1 MKEMNRREF
10 LALTGAALAMMALT
24 ACDADDVPV
33 APPAP
38 PAPAAPTTS
47 EEAKVLEALN
57 LYRAKAGISSPLTL
71 DSSLKPAA
79 EIAAK
84 LATSDKVL
92 ELSDMMEFITAL
104 KGRKDYTTYQP
115 IGAVLDDEAGKY
127 TPKYVCMDSAELMA
141 EHLSKQTED
150 AALEQLKSPDFK
162 WVYIQTFQY
171 GGLPHWIAV
180 VAKDKVTP

>member
-1 MKEMNRREF
+1 MKKMNRRDF
-10 LALTGAALAMMALT
+10 LALTGAAVVALSLAG
-24 ACDADDVPV
+24 CDDAPP

-84 LATSDKVL
+84 IATSDKI
-92 ELSDMMEFITAL
+92 EQQDMVAFITAL
-104 KGRKDYTTYQP
+104 KGRKDFMTYQP
-115 IGAVLDDEAGKY
+115 IGAVLDEEGGKY

-180 VAKDKVTP
+180 VAKDKE